1 MQKDQTTHGRD
12 EHKEEVEESGELSCT
27 EYELEFRG
35 YEKLLGCEDGAI
47 GEAQSKDDLI
57 FNLQLDDD
65 NIEGHDDIDLEH
77 QMIND

>member
-12 EHKEEVEESGELSCT
+12 EHKVELEESGELSYT

-35 YEKLLGCEDGAI
+35 YEELLGCEDRAM
-47 GEAQSKDDLI
+47 GEAQTIDDLI

-65 NIEGHDDIDLEH
+65 NIE
-77 QMIND
+77 